1 MQSKNKHDMIMFT
14 FRLLLAI
21 FSWIVLVMMFY
32 QNVIS
37 QSNISSGIL
46 AAIGSYKYYS
56 RQTNLLVALWY
67 SFALIF
73 HFKPIY
79 LKKIQGVLKGAITV
93 YITITFVV
101 FAVMLSDLYHPT
113 GIDSFLSVCS
123 HYLIPIMF
131 VVDWFIFE
139 TDNNYEWRYLAY
151 WIIYLLLYL
160 IFTIVYAYFTNN
172 YLYPFL
178 NIQNL
183 GWGKFTLNVGL
194 LIAVSLFFGLLFI
207 SANKIIRYTIE
218 KRSLS
223 KDNVNFINFGSNK
236 KSRIPTSTEYYD
248 SFCIVISS

>member
-131 VVDWFIFE
+131 VVDWFISE
-139 TDNNYEWRYLAY
+139 TDNNYEWRYLVY

-194 LIAVSLFFGLLFI
+194 LIAVSLFFGSLFI